1 MTDAT
6 LIIFTIAI
14 IWPLALM
21 AITFF
26 MSDWHEDRREERE
39 RRERAADRDRDRGGL

>member
-6 LIIFTIAI
+6 LVIFTIAI

-39 RRERAADRDRDRGGL
+39 RAERDRERGGL